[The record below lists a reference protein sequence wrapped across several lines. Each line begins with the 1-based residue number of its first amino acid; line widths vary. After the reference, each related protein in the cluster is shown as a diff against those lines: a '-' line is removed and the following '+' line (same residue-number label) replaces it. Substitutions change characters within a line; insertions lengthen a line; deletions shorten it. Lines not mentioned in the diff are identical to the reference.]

1 VRNAHAVLVYGD
13 HRCPLNSDHPLDTP
27 DVAGQIRKLGELRDE
42 GLLTEEEFQTKK
54 TELLGKL

>member
-1 VRNAHAVLVYGD
+1 VLVYGD